1 MWLVGAGLGID
12 LEWAGVLRLVT
23 MTVVLCLAMVTLAF
37 GALLVFPRRGEAL
50 VLALYLGIAY
60 VLTYVVPM
68 LNWPEWIGKLS
79 VFTAYGTP
87 FVDWPEPAD
96 AVLLFALAGPGLVL
110 VALITARSPK
120 TH

>member
-1 MWLVGAGLGID
+1 MAN
-12 LEWAGVLRLVT
+12 
-23 MTVVLCLAMVTLAF
+23 VVAF

-68 LNWPEWIGKLS
+68 LNWPE
-79 VFTAYGTP
+79 
-87 FVDWPEPAD
+87 PAD

-110 VALITARSPK
+110 VALITARGPK